1 MSNSVPPS
9 GSLTA
14 NKRTSFLVKRARG
27 LGCSQ
32 HKVGPDIAVTGLSI
46 TDHTFTLPLD
56 YSGASAYF

>member
-32 HKVGPDIAVTGLSI
+32 HKVGPAIAVPGLSI